1 MMEDNNLILIFVSL
15 VAGQVSWGMEEPT
28 WSEYIQTGVTF
39 FTFSQTFSQT
49 FSNV

>member
-1 MMEDNNLILIFVSL
+1 MEDNNLILIFVSL

-39 FTFSQTFSQT
+39 FKCLIELCVQFS
-49 FSNV
+49 